1 MSQKGLNMK
10 VFLMPNWY
18 SYSNIN
24 AYKAN
29 LFSGT
34 LDYVKGEIEKE
45 NTQELQP
52 YTITFE
58 DLVSRVG

>member
-1 MSQKGLNMK
+1 MK

-29 LFSGT
+29 VLSGT

>member
-1 MSQKGLNMK
+1 MK

-29 LFSGT
+29 VFSGT

-52 YTITFE
+52 YTFE

>member
-1 MSQKGLNMK
+1 MK

-29 LFSGT
+29 VFSGT

-58 DLVSRVG
+58 CRVWDSLEIKGLDL